1 MIHIQGGYHYYAIGT
16 EKDYHR
22 IVSTAEFN
30 GKEPEGDNGR
40 KERTGMSSNRI
51 SMKLDNSA

>member
-1 MIHIQGGYHYYAIGT
+1 MPMIHIQGGYHYYAIGT

-40 KERTGMSSNRI
+40 KERTGMSVS
-51 SMKLDNSA
+51 